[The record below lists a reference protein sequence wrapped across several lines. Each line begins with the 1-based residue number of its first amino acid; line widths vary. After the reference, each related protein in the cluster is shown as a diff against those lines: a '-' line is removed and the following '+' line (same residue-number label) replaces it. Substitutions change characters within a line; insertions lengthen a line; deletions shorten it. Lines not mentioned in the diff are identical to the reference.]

1 MSIGISAQG
10 YIAAPQW
17 FDGAKQGSNQTTGV
31 VPEATPVVSDAQV
44 VSKVASTEIKPSSV
58 SQTAQPLKVTIEQA
72 ANDLQNYVRSSGRNL
87 NISVDQ
93 NSGYQVVR
101 VVNADTGELIRQ
113 MPSPEF
119 LKLAESLPYT
129 NTGLIKQTA

>member
-1 MSIGISAQG
+1 MSVGISAQG
-10 YIAAPQW
+10 FVATPQL
-17 FDGAKQGSNQTTGV
+17 FDGVRTNVNQNAGTAPPA
-31 VPEATPVVSDAQV
+31 VPVATDAQV
-44 VSKVASTEIKPSSV
+44 VSKVASTEIKPSNI
-58 SQTAQPLKVTIEQA
+58 SQATEHLKATIEQA

-101 VVNADTGELIRQ
+101 VMNADTGELIRQ

-119 LKLAESLPYT
+119 LKLAESLPQT
-129 NTGLIKQTA
+129 NTGLINQKA

>member
-10 YIAAPQW
+10 YSTAPQL
-17 FDGAKQGSNQTTGV
+17 FDGARQGSHQTTGV

-44 VSKVASTEIKPSSV
+44 VIKVASTEIKPSTV
-58 SQTAQPLKVTIEQA
+58 SQTAKPLKAVIEQA

-119 LKLAESLPYT
+119 LKLAESLPHT